1 MMQKYYKIEFIPTAK
16 GRFGSVHAIELWTEQ
31 QVTNYANKMVRNDL
45 NSQKINFELRKVGVN
60 MENYITNTLKIK
72 FMLLILIMII
82 QHYNILD
89 TKMVVV
95 TGIMMMMVSGP

>member
-45 NSQKINFELRKVGVN
+45 NSQKINFELQKTGVN
-60 MENYITNTLKIK
+60 MENYITESIK
-72 FMLLILIMII
+72 FDVIDVDRQKCLGQVIATVI
-82 QHYNILD
+82 
-89 TKMVVV
+89 
-95 TGIMMMMVSGP
+95 S